1 MKPTILT
8 HDSSFHSDDVFAVA
22 TMLLI
27 FPEAQVVRSR
37 DNDKIAAADY
47 VIDVGMRYD
56 PAKNRFDHHQPE
68 GVGTRPNG
76 IPYASFGLVWKEFGE
91 KIAGSL
97 EAAEM
102 VDIKLAQPLDA
113 HDNGT
118 VLVENKFKDVRDY
131 TINDFLYSFLLH
143 PHETKEDLYKIFID
157 LTVMARGLI
166 EREAAKANE
175 TLRAERTVKEV
186 YEKSEDKRILILPE
200 EIEWRRVVS
209 QLPEVMFVIYPRN
222 DSKWSIRAVEESQY
236 VSKLSLPESWGGK
249 SGEELQQVTGVK
261 DAIFC
266 HRARFMAAAKSQEGA
281 LALAEIALNS

>member
-22 TMLLI
+22 TLLLI

-37 DNDKIAAADY
+37 DNDKIGTADY
-47 VIDVGMRYD
+47 VVDVGMVYD
-56 PAKNRFDHHQPE
+56 TARNRFDHHQPE

-131 TINDFLYSFLLH
+131 TINDFLY
-143 PHETKEDLYKIFID
+143 
-157 LTVMARGLI
+157 
-166 EREAAKANE
+166 
-175 TLRAERTVKEV
+175 
-186 YEKSEDKRILILPE
+186 
-200 EIEWRRVVS
+200 
-209 QLPEVMFVIYPRN
+209 
-222 DSKWSIRAVEESQY
+222 
-236 VSKLSLPESWGGK
+236 
-249 SGEELQQVTGVK
+249 
-261 DAIFC
+261 
-266 HRARFMAAAKSQEGA
+266 
-281 LALAEIALNS
+281 